1 MKLKIDAGSIW
12 LTKEYP
18 KWKKVLSSLFRI
30 KLPYNSYGFFLQE
43 SEIDTDKLLSDNII
57 ILSPTVKYSLL
68 EIKELNVYK
77 SDANYFMIKL
87 NKGKAEEIA
96 EYLLDSKKILI
107 KVLNGKNGFDDNE
120 YIRIAIKSKEENDYL
135 LESIKEYYL

>member
-12 LTKEYP
+12 LTKEYT
-18 KWKKVLSSLFRI
+18 KQKKVLSSLFRI

-68 EIKELNVYK
+68 EIKELKDRIISRIHHNYCCNK
-77 SDANYFMIKL
+77 S
-87 NKGKAEEIA
+87 NKYLIA
-96 EYLLDSKKILI
+96 EVNNVRPFVAYNIDVLPNNPNYKILYDASKKQ
-107 KVLNGKNGFDDNE
+107 
-120 YIRIAIKSKEENDYL
+120 YIHYS
-135 LESIKEYYL
+135 S

>member
-18 KWKKVLSSLFRI
+18 KWKKVLSLLFRI
-30 KLPYNSYGFFLQE
+30 RLPYNSYGFFLQE

-68 EIKELNVYK
+68 EIKELKDRIISRIHHNYCCNK
-77 SDANYFMIKL
+77 S
-87 NKGKAEEIA
+87 NKYLIA
-96 EYLLDSKKILI
+96 EVNNIRPFVAYNIDVLPNNPNYKILYDASKK
-107 KVLNGKNGFDDNE
+107 
-120 YIRIAIKSKEENDYL
+120 
-135 LESIKEYYL
+135 

>member
-68 EIKELNVYK
+68 EIKELKDRIISRIPHNYYYNK
-77 SDANYFMIKL
+77 S
-87 NKGKAEEIA
+87 NKYLIA
-96 EYLLDSKKILI
+96 EVNNIRPFVAYNIDVLPNNPNYKILYDASKK
-107 KVLNGKNGFDDNE
+107 
-120 YIRIAIKSKEENDYL
+120 
-135 LESIKEYYL
+135 

>member
-30 KLPYNSYGFFLQE
+30 RLPSNSSGFFLQE

-68 EIKELNVYK
+68 EIKELKDRIISRIHHNYCCNK
-77 SDANYFMIKL
+77 S
-87 NKGKAEEIA
+87 NKYLIA
-96 EYLLDSKKILI
+96 EVNNVRPFVAYNIDVLPNNPNYKILYDASKK
-107 KVLNGKNGFDDNE
+107 
-120 YIRIAIKSKEENDYL
+120 
-135 LESIKEYYL
+135 

>member
-1 MKLKIDAGSIW
+1 MFGKLDLDG
-12 LTKEYP
+12 
-18 KWKKVLSSLFRI
+18 
-30 KLPYNSYGFFLQE
+30 
-43 SEIDTDKLLSDNII
+43 
-57 ILSPTVKYSLL
+57 
-68 EIKELNVYK
+68 
-77 SDANYFMIKL
+77 
-87 NKGKAEEIA
+87 EEIA

>member
-12 LTKEYP
+12 LTKESP

-43 SEIDTDKLLSDNII
+43 SEIDTVKLLSDNIV

-68 EIKELNVYK
+68 EIKELKDRIISRIHHNYCCNK
-77 SDANYFMIKL
+77 S
-87 NKGKAEEIA
+87 NKYLIA
-96 EYLLDSKKILI
+96 EVNNVRPFVAYNIDVLPNNPNYKILYDASKK
-107 KVLNGKNGFDDNE
+107 
-120 YIRIAIKSKEENDYL
+120 
-135 LESIKEYYL
+135 

>member
-30 KLPYNSYGFFLQE
+30 RLPYNSYGFFLQD
-43 SEIDTDKLLSDNII
+43 SEIDTDKLLSDSII

-68 EIKELNVYK
+68 EIKELKDRIISRIHHNYCFNK
-77 SDANYFMIKL
+77 S
-87 NKGKAEEIA
+87 NKYLIA
-96 EYLLDSKKILI
+96 EVNNIRPFVAYNIDVLPNNPNYKILYNASKK
-107 KVLNGKNGFDDNE
+107 
-120 YIRIAIKSKEENDYL
+120 
-135 LESIKEYYL
+135 

>member
-30 KLPYNSYGFFLQE
+30 RLTYNSYGFFLQE

-68 EIKELNVYK
+68 EIKELKDRIISRIHHNYCCNK
-77 SDANYFMIKL
+77 S
-87 NKGKAEEIA
+87 NKYLIA
-96 EYLLDSKKILI
+96 EVNNVRPFVAYNIDVLPNNPNYKILYDASKK
-107 KVLNGKNGFDDNE
+107 
-120 YIRIAIKSKEENDYL
+120 
-135 LESIKEYYL
+135 

>member
-30 KLPYNSYGFFLQE
+30 RLPYNSYGFFLQE

-68 EIKELNVYK
+68 EIKELKDRIISRIHRNYYYNRSNKYLITEVNNIRPFVACNIDVLPNNPNYK
-77 SDANYFMIKL
+77 ILYDA
-87 NKGKAEEIA
+87 
-96 EYLLDSKKILI
+96 SKK
-107 KVLNGKNGFDDNE
+107 
-120 YIRIAIKSKEENDYL
+120 
-135 LESIKEYYL
+135 

>member
-68 EIKELNVYK
+68 EIKELKDRIISRIHHNYCCNK
-77 SDANYFMIKL
+77 S
-87 NKGKAEEIA
+87 NKYLIA
-96 EYLLDSKKILI
+96 EVNNVRPFVAYNIDVLPNNHNYKILYDASKK
-107 KVLNGKNGFDDNE
+107 
-120 YIRIAIKSKEENDYL
+120 
-135 LESIKEYYL
+135 

>member
-30 KLPYNSYGFFLQE
+30 RLPYNSYGLFFQE
-43 SEIDTDKLLSDNII
+43 SEIDTDKLLSDSII

-68 EIKELNVYK
+68 EIKELKDRIINRIHHNYYCNK
-77 SDANYFMIKL
+77 S
-87 NKGKAEEIA
+87 NKYLIA
-96 EYLLDSKKILI
+96 EVNNVRPFVAYNIDVLPNNPNYKILYDASKK
-107 KVLNGKNGFDDNE
+107 
-120 YIRIAIKSKEENDYL
+120 
-135 LESIKEYYL
+135 

>member
-68 EIKELNVYK
+68 EIKELKDRIISRIHHNYCCNK
-77 SDANYFMIKL
+77 S
-87 NKGKAEEIA
+87 NKYLIA
-96 EYLLDSKKILI
+96 EVHNIRPFVAYNIDVLPNNPNYKILYDASKK
-107 KVLNGKNGFDDNE
+107 
-120 YIRIAIKSKEENDYL
+120 
-135 LESIKEYYL
+135 

>member
-1 MKLKIDAGSIW
+1 MKLKINAGSIW

-18 KWKKVLSSLFRI
+18 KLKKVLSSLFRI

-68 EIKELNVYK
+68 EIKELKDRIISRIHHNYCCNK
-77 SDANYFMIKL
+77 S
-87 NKGKAEEIA
+87 NKYLIA
-96 EYLLDSKKILI
+96 EVNNIRPFVACNIDVLPNNPNYKILYDASKK
-107 KVLNGKNGFDDNE
+107 
-120 YIRIAIKSKEENDYL
+120 
-135 LESIKEYYL
+135 